1 MAAAPEFRRADPE
14 EVALFQSVRDELHPE
29 LGGYELGLVFRD
41 QPAKSSGREAQAVAH
56 LASTRDATAFLLG
69 LDGWIEVFDDAWA
82 EGEEG
87 RRYLLDHELHHFC
100 VRRGKLA
107 LRGHDFEDWPEVL
120 ARHDP
125 AVTGLQRLLRETP
138 VVADGCRNAE

>member
-1 MAAAPEFRRADPE
+1 MAAAPEFRRADE
-14 EVALFQSVRDELHPE
+14 DEVAMLQSVRDELYQE
-29 LGGYELGLVFRD
+29 LGGYEIGLVFRD
-41 QPAKSSGREAQAVAH
+41 QPAKAKGLECAAVAH
-56 LASTRDATAFLLG
+56 LAATRDATAFLLG
-69 LDGWIEVFDDAWA
+69 MDGWIEVYEGTWD
-82 EGEEG
+82 EGEEY

-120 ARHDP
+120 SRYDP

-138 VVADGCRNAE
+138 GGCEGLRN